1 MARYS
6 VKLNGSASASI
17 DLGYTIAAASNP
29 RRFMWYDLVFGSSAS
44 PADNPFLFEVQKR
57 TAAGGTPSAVT
68 PQPLDDGDTIAS
80 TVVASNQPASN
91 GAGSGI
97 KLSIPLNQRASFR
110 WVAAPG
116 SELVVPATASQG
128 LALATPTSSAVTC
141 NATILFNEL

>member
-6 VKLNGSASASI
+6 AKFAGTASTTI

-29 RRFMWYDLVFGSSAS
+29 RRFQWFDLMFGSSAS

-57 TAAGGTPSAVT
+57 TAAGTTPSAVT

-80 TVVASNQPASN
+80 TVVASNQPAVN
-91 GAGSGI
+91 GAGAGI
-97 KLSIPLNQRASFR
+97 KLSIPLNQRATFR

-116 SELVVPATASQG
+116 SELTVPATASQG
-128 LALATPTSSAVTC
+128 LALATPTGSAVVC